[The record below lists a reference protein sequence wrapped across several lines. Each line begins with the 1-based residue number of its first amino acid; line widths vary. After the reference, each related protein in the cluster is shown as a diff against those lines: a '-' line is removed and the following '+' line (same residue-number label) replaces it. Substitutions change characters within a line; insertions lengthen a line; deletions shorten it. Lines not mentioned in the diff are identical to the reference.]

1 MRAWPR
7 DRPKEGLMKLENEF
21 TVDVAVEDV
30 WEVLLDLERI
40 TPCLPGAALTNGADG
55 DGEHEGSMKVRLGP
69 VTQEYKGTVQIQEA
83 DESERRAVLQADGKD
98 SRGQGTASATITS
111 TLHDEGNGSTR
122 VHVETDMQITGRAA
136 QFGRGIQQ
144 SVAEKLLGRFA
155 DCLEEEIKGGGAAEE
170 TETAETKPSANGAAE
185 EESQGGTA
193 QQGGAQQK
201 DEVEALDLGAASQG
215 AILERVK
222 PLLPIVAGVVA
233 LVLVVRLLKRGGSSG
248 GQREWSGG
256 LSGRNGEIEARIRF

>member
-1 MRAWPR
+1 
-7 DRPKEGLMKLENEF
+7 MKLENEF
-21 TVDVAVEDV
+21 TVEVPVEDV

-55 DGEHEGSMKVRLGP
+55 DGEHEGAMKVRLGP

-122 VHVETDMQITGRAA
+122 VHVETDMHITGRAA

-155 DCLEEEIKGGGAAEE
+155 DCLEEEIKGGGAQGESESGDTADAE
-170 TETAETKPSANGAAE
+170 PSANGAAE
-185 EESQGGTA
+185 EEQPQGGTA
-193 QQGGAQQK
+193 QQGGAQQE
-201 DEVEALDLGAASQG
+201 DEVEALDLGEASQG
-215 AILERVK
+215 VILERVK
-222 PLLPIVAGVVA
+222 PLLPIAAGVGA
-233 LVLVVRLLKRGGSSG
+233 LVFVIWLLRRGRSG
-248 GQREWSGG
+248 GQSEWSGG
-256 LSGRNGEIEARIRF
+256 LSGRHGEIEARIRF

>member
-1 MRAWPR
+1 
-7 DRPKEGLMKLENEF
+7 MKLENEF
-21 TVDVAVEDV
+21 TVDVPVEDV
-30 WEVLLDLERI
+30 WDVLLDLERI

-111 TLHDEGNGSTR
+111 TLYDEGSGSTR

-155 DCLEEEIKGGGAAEE
+155 DCLEEEIKGGGAAQE
-170 TETAETKPSANGAAE
+170 TETGAETEPSANGAAE

-248 GQREWSGG
+248 RQSEWSGG

>member
-1 MRAWPR
+1 
-7 DRPKEGLMKLENEF
+7 MKLENEF
-21 TVDVAVEDV
+21 TVDVSVEDV

-40 TPCLPGAALTNGADG
+40 TPCLPGAALTNGSDG
-55 DGEHEGSMKVRLGP
+55 DGEHDGSMKVRLGP

-83 DESERRAVLQADGKD
+83 DESQRRAVLQADGKD

-170 TETAETKPSANGAAE
+170 TEASANGAAE
-185 EESQGGTA
+185 EEQPQGGTA
-193 QQGGAQQK
+193 QQAGAQQE
-201 DEVEALDLGAASQG
+201 DEVEALDLGEASQG
-215 AILERVK
+215 VILERIK
-222 PLLPIVAGVVA
+222 PLLPIAAGVGA
-233 LVLVVRLLKRGGSSG
+233 LVLVIWLLRRGRSG
-248 GQREWSGG
+248 GQSEWSGG
-256 LSGRNGEIEARIRF
+256 LSGRHGEIEARVRF